1 MTIMIA
7 TYTAPCPE
15 AGFEPAKHCRVS
27 DLYVDGQPVTF
38 PRRASPHRRR
48 LLDLHAAR
56 LYELARRPRRL
67 VEFDRSVP
75 GAASGL
81 TIMEET

>member
-15 AGFEPAKHCRVS
+15 AGFETAKHCLVS

-38 PRRASPHRRR
+38 PRRASPTRRR
-48 LLDLHAAR
+48 LLDLHAAA
-56 LYELARRPRRL
+56 LYEAARSPKRL
-67 VEFDRSVP
+67 VEFDRAIP
-75 GAASGL
+75 GATYGL
-81 TIMEET
+81 TIAEEA

>member
-15 AGFEPAKHCRVS
+15 AGWEPAKHCRVS
-27 DLYVDGQPVTF
+27 DLYVDGVPITF

-56 LYELARRPRRL
+56 LYEGARPPKRL
-67 VEFDRSVP
+67 VEFDRAVP
-75 GAASGL
+75 GASAGL
-81 TIMEET
+81 TIAEEV